1 MSVVKDNEF
10 WKEVYYYMEKHYCY
24 KDEAVKVVEAQFNSK
39 NEKRVKIIEDVKEKL
54 LCAGIPEKDSLK
66 FAETAPFVNSL
77 TGASVERM
85 VRSFIDLFK
94 RGACKTMNII
104 HLFQLQKDLDNKI
117 VENVVYNTFHCFKK
131 RNYHFVMN

>member
-94 RGACKTMNII
+94 KGSVQNNEYHSFIPAS
-104 HLFQLQKDLDNKI
+104 
-117 VENVVYNTFHCFKK
+117 K
-131 RNYHFVMN
+131 RP